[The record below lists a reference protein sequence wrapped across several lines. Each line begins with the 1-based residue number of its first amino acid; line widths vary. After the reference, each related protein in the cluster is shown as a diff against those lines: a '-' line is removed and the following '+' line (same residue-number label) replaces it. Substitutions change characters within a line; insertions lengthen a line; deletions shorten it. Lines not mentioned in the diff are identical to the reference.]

1 MSRQYQ
7 HELEFRR
14 PYPWDWLIGF
24 LERRA
29 IPGVEEV
36 VGGAYRRTVA
46 VDGAAAVIEVRLGP
60 GGQCLVASCERPIK
74 RFAGRLRRQ
83 FDVDANPAAID
94 AHLSADALLAPLVAA
109 RPGLRVPGAWDPFEL
124 AVRAIVG
131 QQVSV
136 AAATTVSGRIAE
148 RFGTPLAG
156 SDGTLTHLFPI
167 PEELAGADVASVGMP
182 GKRGAAIAGF
192 ASAVAAGEVVLDGA
206 LGLDALV
213 ERLCA
218 LPGIGPWTAN
228 YIAMRGLGEA
238 DAFPIGDLGL
248 ARALE
253 ARSEA
258 ADPASIAGRA
268 EAWRPWRAYAT
279 MHLWAAAGAG
289 G

>member
-1 MSRQYQ
+1 MSRRHQL
-7 HELEFRR
+7 ELEFRR
-14 PYPWDWLIGF
+14 PYPWDWLISF

-36 VGGAYRRTVA
+36 AGGAYRRTVA
-46 VDGAAAVIEVRLGP
+46 VDGAATVIEVRPGP
-60 GGQCLVASCERPIK
+60 GGQCLVASCDRPIG

-83 FDVDANPAAID
+83 FDLDADPAAID
-94 AHLSADALLAPLVAA
+94 GHLSADALLAPMVAA
-109 RPGLRVPGAWDPFEL
+109 RPGLRVPRAWDPFEL

-136 AAATTVSGRIAE
+136 AAATTVTGRIAE

-156 SDGTLTHLFPI
+156 GDGTLTHLFPT
-167 PEELAGADVASVGMP
+167 PERLASADVASAGMP
-182 GKRGAAIAGF
+182 GKRGETIAGL
-192 ASAVAAGEVVLDGA
+192 ARAVAAGEVELGGAQGLDGV
-206 LGLDALV
+206 V

-253 ARSEA
+253 ARGEP
-258 ADPASIAGRA
+258 ADPVSVAARA

>member
-1 MSRQYQ
+1 MRRQYQ
-7 HELEFRR
+7 LELEVRQ
-14 PYPWDWLIGF
+14 PYPWDWLISF

-36 VGGAYRRTVA
+36 AGGAYRRTVA
-46 VDGAAAVIEVRLGP
+46 VDGAAAVIEVRPGP
-60 GGQCLVASCERPIK
+60 GGQCLVATCEWPMR

-83 FDVDANPAAID
+83 FDLDADPATID
-94 AHLSADALLAPLVAA
+94 AHLSADTLLAPMVAA
-109 RPGLRVPGAWDPFEL
+109 RPGLCVPRAWDPFEL

-136 AAATTVSGRIAE
+136 AAATTVTGRIAE
-148 RFGTPLAG
+148 RFGMPLAG
-156 SDGTLTHLFPI
+156 EDGALTHLFPT
-167 PEELAGADVASVGMP
+167 PERLAGADIASVGMP

-192 ASAVAAGEVVLDGA
+192 ASAVAAGEVKLDGA

-213 ERLCA
+213 AQLCA

-248 ARALE
+248 VRALE
-253 ARSEA
+253 ARGEA
-258 ADPASIAGRA
+258 VGDSDITGRA

>member
-1 MSRQYQ
+1 MPRDYQ
-7 HELEFRR
+7 LELEFRR

-36 VGGAYRRTVA
+36 AGGAYRRTVA
-46 VDGAAAVIEVRLGP
+46 VDGTATVIEVRPGP
-60 GGQCLVASCERPIK
+60 GGRCLVASCERPIG

-83 FDVDANPAAID
+83 FDLDAEPAAID
-94 AHLSADALLAPLVAA
+94 GHLSADALLAPLVAA

-136 AAATTVSGRIAE
+136 AAATTVTGRIAG
-148 RFGTPLAG
+148 RFGKALAVG
-156 SDGTLTHLFPI
+156 DGTLRCLFPT
-167 PEELAGADVASVGMP
+167 PDRLADADVAAAGMP
-182 GKRGAAIAGF
+182 GKRGNTIAGF
-192 ASAVAAGEVVLDGA
+192 ARAVAAGEVELDGA

-213 ERLCA
+213 ARLCA

-248 ARALE
+248 VRALE
-253 ARSEA
+253 ARGEA
-258 ADPASIAGRA
+258 VSDKDIARRA

-279 MHLWAAAGAG
+279 MHLWSAAGAG